1 MPGAERRIMQRLRAF
16 RVPQWVMLTV
26 MGILVFMLSFWLAES
41 WNKRLAIEALL
52 RTGSV
57 TVASYDTLLQNEIEQ
72 QRLVPFILADDPD
85 VITALSAPASSPASS
100 FAAVRAKLNQKFA
113 FLRTGTTAS
122 VIYLLNAQGITVAA
136 SNWNQPD
143 SFVGYNFAY
152 RAYYSRARTDGTG
165 AYFTMGEVTHQPGL
179 FLSHS
184 VVVNG
189 KFLGV
194 VVVKV
199 TFQRLEDAWA
209 QDGAK
214 ILVANGSGV
223 VLITD
228 VPGGQFRTVA
238 PLPEAQRASLRTN
251 ERFGAMP
258 LTPLPTTTNDGHRL
272 FVIGGARFVAVT
284 AQVSTTNWTIYYLDP
299 LDVVLHIRKM
309 QALLLAGFFTGLV
322 LGLTFLVR
330 IRLQHFAAMQAQMAE
345 MQHLSV
351 TDPLTQLLNRRAFE
365 NTVDQEWKRA
375 SRTGTRLAA
384 IMVDVDYFKLFND
397 FYGHLAGDVC
407 LQKVAG
413 VLRDSAKRPGD
424 AVARYGGEEFI
435 VLLPNTDLDDAVRLA
450 QTILQATRALN
461 ITHEKSPLTGQV
473 TISVGVAACS
483 ASDANSSACL
493 ISAAD
498 TALYDAKRAGRDRI
512 ACAVQMVMNDVSTS
526 VNADERNPLQYRNA

>member
-16 RVPQWVMLTV
+16 RVPHWVMLTV

-100 FAAVRAKLNQKFA
+100 LAAVRAKLNQKFA

-450 QTILQATRALN
+450 QTILHATRALN

-483 ASDANSSACL
+483 ASDTNSSECL

-512 ACAVQMVMNDVSTS
+512 ACAVQIVMNDVSTS

>member
-1 MPGAERRIMQRLRAF
+1 MPGAERRNMQRLRAF
-16 RVPQWVMLTV
+16 GVPHWVMLAV
-26 MGILVFMLSFWLAES
+26 MGAVVFMVSLWLAES
-41 WNKRLAIEALL
+41 WNKRLAVEALH

-72 QRLVPFILADDPD
+72 QRLVPFILAADPD
-85 VITALSAPASSPASS
+85 VIAALSAPASSTGPSL
-100 FAAVRAKLNQKFA
+100 AAARAKLNQKFA
-113 FLRTGTTAS
+113 FLRAGTTSS
-122 VIYLLNAQGITVAA
+122 VIYLLDAQGITVAA

-143 SFVGYNFAY
+143 SFVGHSFAY
-152 RAYYSRARTDGTG
+152 RPYYSHARANGTG
-165 AYFTMGEVTHQPGL
+165 AYFTLGELTHEPGL
-179 FLSHS
+179 FLSHD
-184 VVVNG
+184 VTVNG

-199 TFQRLEDAWA
+199 TFERLEDAWM
-209 QDGAK
+209 QNGVK
-214 ILVANGSGV
+214 ILVANDNGIV
-223 VLITD
+223 FITD
-228 VPGGQFRTVA
+228 VPGWHFRTIA
-238 PLPEAQRASLRTN
+238 PLSEAQRTSQRAK

-258 LTPLPTTTNDGHRL
+258 LTPLPITTVGGNLL
-272 FVIGGARFVAVT
+272 FFIGGESFVAVT
-284 AQVSTTNWTIYYLDP
+284 AQVSTTKWTIYYLDP

-322 LGLTFLVR
+322 MGLTFLVR
-330 IRLQHFAAMQAQMAE
+330 TQMQHLAVMKVKMAE
-345 MQHLSV
+345 MQLLSV

-365 NTVDQEWKRA
+365 NKVDQEWKRA
-375 SRTGTRLAA
+375 SRTGTKLAA

-397 FYGHLAGDVC
+397 FYGHLAGDAC

-435 VLLPNTDLDDAVRLA
+435 LLLPNTDLDDAVRLA

-461 ITHEKSPLTGQV
+461 ITHGKSPLTGQV

-483 ASDANSSACL
+483 ASDAISSECL

-512 ACAVQMVMNDVSTS
+512 ACTVQTVMSDVSTS
-526 VNADERNPLQYRNA
+526 VNADGRNPLQYRNA